1 MPIEAA
7 QPKEKEKP
15 AQNQEP
21 IFVSRGKRIIKMG
34 NQIKALGTYVFH
46 CRHCDCIFEANSED
60 YTKHWVMGEMYCTSN
75 CPCCGKQAYGEPKN
89 G

>member
-1 MPIEAA
+1 M
-7 QPKEKEKP
+7 PKEAIKTNEETI
-15 AQNQEP
+15 QVQEP

-46 CRHCDCIFEANSED
+46 CSNCDCIFEADSED
-60 YTKHWVMGEMYCTSN
+60 YTKHWLMGEMYCTSN
-75 CPCCGKQAYGEPKN
+75 CPCCGKQTYGEARR